1 MKSNNKPPI
10 IVLKDQIKE
19 LRKEVASLKED
30 VSYIKNFIIDYEK
43 KQNKKDMIVVNQ
55 EADGDTTETLSSSP
69 PESSGWFW

>member
-1 MKSNNKPPI
+1 MTGNKPPI

>member
-1 MKSNNKPPI
+1 MTSNIKPPI
-10 IVLKDQIKE
+10 IELKNQIKE

-30 VSYIKNFIIDYEK
+30 ISYIKNFIIDYEK

-55 EADGDTTETLSSSP
+55 DADGDTSETLSSSP